1 MISSK
6 NLLFVWFLM
15 AGCQHDLDFHPG
27 FEQTESMVSEQQIV
41 DTIFFRYPF
50 RIRLDDSLLY
60 VMDLHATDYYCHQ
73 FEYPSMK
80 HRQSFAKKG
89 KGPEE
94 FLDAENIRIG
104 LNGNCWLLDA
114 NNTKIACFQANAT
127 DSLEHELKLDGRL
140 VRTLDFDL
148 YQDSLFIVSD
158 YTGEYRFH
166 ILDSDGAIKESRGNI
181 PIRKRDSDIPN
192 AAYAQA
198 WRGFL
203 DYNPENGILA
213 IATQLGEVIE
223 IYNLPKDSLVNV
235 VYGKQGEP
243 QFQYSSG
250 YAVPNGIMGYSDV
263 YVGKENIY
271 ALFWGRTFKEIAR
284 DKDNIEGGNQIHVF
298 DLEGNPI
305 KEYILDRHITGFVMD
320 EKKDIILG
328 LDVNSDQP
336 VVELRV
342 KN

>member
-1 MISSK
+1 M
-6 NLLFVWFLM
+6 LLVCFLL
-15 AGCQHDLDFHPG
+15 AGCQHDLDSHPG
-27 FEQTESMVSEQQIV
+27 FEQTEFIVSEQRVV

-50 RIRLDDSLLY
+50 RVRLDDSLLY

-89 KGPEE
+89 KGPDD
-94 FLDAENIRIG
+94 FLDAENIRI
-104 LNGNCWLLDA
+104 NSDGNCWLLDA
-114 NNTKIACFQANAT
+114 NNTKMVCFQTNAT
-127 DSLEHELKLDGRL
+127 NSLEHELKLDSRL

-158 YTGEYRFH
+158 YTGEHRFH
-166 ILDSDGAIKESRGNI
+166 ILDSDGTIKESRGSI
-181 PIRKRDSDIPN
+181 PIRKQDADIPN
-192 AAYAQA
+192 VVYAQA

-203 DYNPENGILA
+203 DYNPKNGILA

-223 IYNLPKDSLVNV
+223 IYNLPENRLVNV

-243 QFQYSSG
+243 QFQYSGG
-250 YAVPNGIMGYSDV
+250 YALPNGIMGYSDV

-305 KEYILDRHITGFVMD
+305 KEYILDRYITGFCID
-320 EKKDIILG
+320 EEKEIVLG

-336 VVELRV
+336 VVELRT
-342 KN
+342 KS